1 MYKVV
6 DISDIHRI
14 HASGKPSLT
23 IITTRT
29 VVAHKYRTSL
39 PLRVASQRQMNK
51 PPKSKTE
58 DLVVRIGVRKSPLK
72 GSLSLA

>member
-39 PLRVASQRQMNK
+39 PLRVASQRQLEQL
-51 PPKSKTE
+51 E
-58 DLVVRIGVRKSPLK
+58 DLPKLLEQIPELK
-72 GSLSLA
+72 KT